1 MDIDI
6 QEEGLDQTHHVGNLK
21 VCKEGKPS
29 LTVIKFA
36 PNDVRS
42 TEYIYIKKKLKGKSF
57 LITESLTTCV
67 DLLKEAEGKYGVR
80 NVWTTDDRILYKEKN
95 RVILYKNQGY

>member
-29 LTVIKFA
+29 SELSNLLLMMCV
-36 PNDVRS
+36 VQS
-42 TEYIYIKKKLKGKSF
+42 IYI
-57 LITESLTTCV
+57 
-67 DLLKEAEGKYGVR
+67 
-80 NVWTTDDRILYKEKN
+80 
-95 RVILYKNQGY
+95 

>member
-42 TEYIYIKKKLKGKSF
+42 RVYIY
-57 LITESLTTCV
+57 E
-67 DLLKEAEGKYGVR
+67 KEVER
-80 NVWTTDDRILYKEKN
+80 
-95 RVILYKNQGY
+95 

>member
-29 LTVIKFA
+29 LRVIKFA

-42 TEYIYIKKKLKGKSF
+42 TEYIYIKK
-57 LITESLTTCV
+57 EV
-67 DLLKEAEGKYGVR
+67 ER
-80 NVWTTDDRILYKEKN
+80 
-95 RVILYKNQGY
+95 